1 MDGRIIYRV
10 SEQTTLEEIADNFHT
25 TPAAIAKLNKLESQ
39 EVFVGMR
46 LLIEP
51 REGEYYIVQPFDT
64 VSSIAKKFGV
74 SEEVITEF
82 NSDRVFI
89 GQKLFICRDRR

>member
-1 MDGRIIYRV
+1 
-10 SEQTTLEEIADNFHT
+10 
-25 TPAAIAKLNKLESQ
+25 
-39 EVFVGMR
+39 MR

>member
-1 MDGRIIYRV
+1 MENKIMYRV
-10 SEQTTLEEIADNFHT
+10 SGQTTLEEIAENFHT
-25 TPAAIAKLNKLESQ
+25 TPAAIAKLNKLDSE
-39 EVFVGMR
+39 EIFVGMR

-64 VSSIAKKFGV
+64 VSSIARKFGV
-74 SEEVITEF
+74 SEEVVKEF

-89 GQKLFICRDRR
+89 GQKLFICCDRR

>member
-51 REGEYYIVQPFDT
+51 REGAV
-64 VSSIAKKFGV
+64 
-74 SEEVITEF
+74 
-82 NSDRVFI
+82 
-89 GQKLFICRDRR
+89 